1 MSSTPTNSSYNDGE
15 TTPVPN
21 GCKTP
26 TKKQIIINIPNAPK
40 KIKYT
45 NNSLLKRRNLP
56 QLPVI
61 LV

>member
-1 MSSTPTNSSYNDGE
+1 MNSTPTNCSYNDGE
-15 TTPVPN
+15 DTPVPN

-26 TKKQIIINIPNAPK
+26 TKQQISFTIPNAPK

-45 NNSLLKRRNLP
+45 NNSLLKRRKLA